1 MKESINTA
9 IIVTIVVV
17 IIGLIEVILFA
28 SFAYSKAYKVKNR
41 IVNIVEENMDDNGDI
56 SSSVFTTID
65 SEIGKIG
72 YHVTNRGVNSCPS
85 LGEDTVLQNSASN
98 YRYCVYKT
106 VQPNTSKGKGTY
118 YTVVSYMYFDT
129 PFVSINIPIKG
140 STKTVFNY
148 EGR

>member
-9 IIVTIVVV
+9 VIVTIVVV
-17 IIGLIEVILFA
+17 IIGLIELILFA

-41 IVNIVEENMDDNGDI
+41 IVEIIEEDVDDLGNY
-56 SSSVFTTID
+56 SSMLFETID
-65 SEIGKIG
+65 NEIAKIG
-72 YHVTNRGVNSCPS
+72 YHVTNRGINDCPN
-85 LGEDTVLQNSASN
+85 LGEDAVLQNATSN
-98 YRYCVYKT
+98 YKYCVYKT
-106 VQPNTSKGKGTY
+106 VQNNTNKGTGTY

-129 PFVSINIPIKG
+129 PFISFNIPIKG

>member
-9 IIVTIVVV
+9 IVVTIVVV

-41 IVNIVEENMDDNGDI
+41 IVDIIEENVDDNGDYVSNLFDI
-56 SSSVFTTID
+56 ID
-65 SEIGKIG
+65 EEIAKIG
-72 YHVTNRGVNSCPS
+72 YQVTSMGINDCPVLS
-85 LGEDTVLQNSASN
+85 DDAELQNSNSN
-98 YRYCVYKT
+98 YRYCVYKI
-106 VQPNTSKGKGTY
+106 VQPNTNKGNGTY
-118 YTVVSYMYFDT
+118 YTVISYMHFDT
-129 PFVSINIPIKG
+129 PLISFNIPIKG

>member
-9 IIVTIVVV
+9 LIVTIVVV
-17 IIGLIEVILFA
+17 IIGLIELLLFA

-41 IVNIVEENMDDNGDI
+41 IIDIIEENVDDVGDY
-56 SSSVFTTID
+56 SSTLFNTID
-65 SEIGKIG
+65 NEIAKIG
-72 YHVTNRGVNSCPS
+72 YQVTNRGINDCPD
-85 LGEDTVLQNSASN
+85 LGEDAVLQNYTSN

-106 VQPNTSKGKGTY
+106 VQNNTNKGVGTY

-129 PFVSINIPIKG
+129 PFISFNIPIKG
-140 STKTVFNY
+140 STKTIFNY

>member
-1 MKESINTA
+1 MKESINSA
-9 IIVTIVVV
+9 IVLTIVLT

-41 IVNIVEENMDDNGDI
+41 IVNIIEENIDDDGNYGDDLFGI
-56 SSSVFTTID
+56 ID
-65 SEIGKIG
+65 AEIAKIG
-72 YHVTNRGVNSCPS
+72 YQVTNRGVNDCKVIE
-85 LGEDTVLQNSASN
+85 GAELQNSASN

-106 VQPNTSKGKGTY
+106 VQPNTNKGKGTY
-118 YTVVSYMYFDT
+118 YTVVSYMYFYT